1 MAAYQNSVPLK
12 NEIISLEINRG
23 GTTKFVRVFDQRKRV
38 EEGNK
43 KKKYLVNMQKRVA
56 IDPSAVSK
64 RQLLYRN

>member
-43 KKKYLVNMQKRVA
+43 KKISCKYAKACGYR
-56 IDPSAVSK
+56 PVSSFK
-64 RQLLYRN
+64 KTITIS

>member
-38 EEGNK
+38 EEEK
-43 KKKYLVNMQKRVA
+43 KISCKYANACGYRPVSSFKKA
-56 IDPSAVSK
+56 ITIS
-64 RQLLYRN
+64 

>member
-43 KKKYLVNMQKRVA
+43 KKYLVNMQKRVA

>member
-43 KKKYLVNMQKRVA
+43 KKNIL
-56 IDPSAVSK
+56 
-64 RQLLYRN
+64 

>member
-43 KKKYLVNMQKRVA
+43 KKKNIL
-56 IDPSAVSK
+56 
-64 RQLLYRN
+64 